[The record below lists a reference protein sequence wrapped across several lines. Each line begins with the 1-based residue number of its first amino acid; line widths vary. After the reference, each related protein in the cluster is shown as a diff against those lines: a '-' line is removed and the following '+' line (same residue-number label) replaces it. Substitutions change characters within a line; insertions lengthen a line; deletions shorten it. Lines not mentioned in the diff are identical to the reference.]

1 MMSIFSLGR
10 FARIFGLGFA
20 GLCLSLSVS
29 LADDDVKPTA
39 TLTLDQTEVSFLIS
53 GKVGG
58 GTLSFNGEEHQFSI
72 GGLGVG
78 GIGVASIEATGDVF
92 YLENLEDFEGAY
104 GQARSG
110 IAVSGVGE
118 LEGGI
123 WLRNTSGVVI
133 YLEPTREGVILSLGA
148 DVVAV
153 DLDE

>member
-1 MMSIFSLGR
+1 MSNFSVSRFTRSLGL
-10 FARIFGLGFA
+10 ALA
-20 GLCLSLSVS
+20 GLCLSLSAA
-29 LADDDVKPTA
+29 LAEDEVKPTA
-39 TLTLDQTEVSFLIS
+39 TLTLDQTEVSFLLS

-58 GTLSFNGEEHQFSI
+58 GTLSFNGEQHRFSI

-78 GIGVASIEATGDVF
+78 GIGIASIEATGEVF

-110 IAVSGVGE
+110 LAVSGVGQM
-118 LEGGI
+118 EGGI
-123 WLRNTSGVVI
+123 WLRNTSDVVI

-148 DVVAV
+148 DVVAI